1 MGTSCKG
8 GFSGGVFGLQN
19 LNGSRKLSKLGVPSK
34 GKRVCWPGWCGFLL
48 VLVPSHF
55 GSLYLLKLVSGEIK
69 LSC

>member
-8 GFSGGVFGLQN
+8 GFSCGVFGLQN
-19 LNGSRKLSKLGVPSK
+19 LNGSRKLSNSVF
-34 GKRVCWPGWCGFLL
+34 RVREKEFCWPGWCGFLL

-55 GSLYLLKLVSGEIK
+55 GSLYLLKLVSGEIE